1 MKLVF
6 LVPIIS
12 LLLSQ
17 NQFKTNSNQNDR
29 GYKYHSI
36 RIEAAVKQGDI
47 TRDQADQ
54 RYRDLEERLRSSG
67 GRGARS
73 NDISSHF
80 KRLGINNLEKI
91 EKNLLQN
98 GIEESQLEAVLG
110 GMIRVVHRMKKNQ
123 NSFVLNSRIIQY
135 FKDECGLDSN
145 QIDYIEKLSFQILP

>member
-29 GYKYHSI
+29 GYKNHAL

-47 TRDQADQ
+47 TRKQADQ

-67 GRGARS
+67 KRGTRS
-73 NDISSHF
+73 NDISLHF

-91 EKNLLQN
+91 KKNLLEN
-98 GIEESQLEAVLG
+98 GIKESQLEVVLG
-110 GMIRVVHRMKKNQ
+110 GMIRVVHAMKKDPHE
-123 NSFVLNSRIIQY
+123 FVLNSRIIQY
-135 FKDECGLDSN
+135 FKDDCGLDSN
-145 QIDYIEKLSFQILP
+145 QIDYIEKLSIQILP